1 MVKFANVAQKWILEK
16 NQFLQQINLRVENEK
31 TVTRYFNP
39 NELKEPPDKNNIES
53 IPPQHIIFAISLL
66 RASFPFSECNID
78 FDVIGLTESG
88 TKGNQIDQLLKPQI
102 VKSSSVLQKV
112 LMVEHCSPVK
122 VMSYVSYE
130 MTQKCAR
137 VRALNPYLSK

>member
-53 IPPQHIIFAISLL
+53 IPFHLNISSL
-66 RASFPFSECNID
+66 RY
-78 FDVIGLTESG
+78 
-88 TKGNQIDQLLKPQI
+88 
-102 VKSSSVLQKV
+102 
-112 LMVEHCSPVK
+112 HCSELHFLLVN
-122 VMSYVSYE
+122 VI
-130 MTQKCAR
+130 
-137 VRALNPYLSK
+137 